1 MRQKQLQY
9 NLVKF
14 FGTAAGAYGE
24 EKAKTVSLQKK
35 LLMTE
40 EIGFEP
46 HAAGYGWRLV
56 YSLEQHAVNTSWG
69 IYQDFIFWA
78 RAEANIGHLYAGV
91 AQW

>member
-1 MRQKQLQY
+1 
-9 NLVKF
+9 
-14 FGTAAGAYGE
+14 
-24 EKAKTVSLQKK
+24 
-35 LLMTE
+35 MTE
-40 EIGFEP
+40 EIGFES
-46 HAAGYGWRLV
+46 HAAGYDWRLV